1 MSQPLVGEIFHDDSC
16 DSTARMID
24 FSTVPLQ
31 TAGGSDADWLTV
43 TIDWLQAHQVAASL
57 LATVL
62 LGLIAY
68 LVDRITVWLLDRTV
82 GRVVKRTS
90 VGWDD
95 VLTRHR
101 FFRRLAHLMPV
112 LAIYHG
118 VDLIPGLSPEF
129 TQSVHSAVLAAMVVV
144 GVLAADALISAG
156 GELYARSALSRGRP
170 IKGYVQGAKIIV
182 YLIGGMLALAALTG
196 QSPLLM
202 LSGVAAF
209 SAVLMLVFR
218 DTILSFV
225 ASSQIAT
232 YDMMREG
239 DWIEVPQYGADG
251 DVVDIGLHTIK
262 VQNWDKTVTSIP
274 THKFLTDSFKNWR
287 SMTESGGRRLKRAIH
302 IDMSSIRFLSDAD
315 IERFDNFVLLKD
327 YMAEKRRELEEYN
340 ASHIDRESD
349 IANARRLTNIGTFR
363 AYIVR
368 YLRDH
373 PKIHDHM
380 TLIVR
385 QRDPGPEGLPLEIYA
400 FSNDTDWVAY
410 EGIQSDIFDH
420 IIAIVHEFGLRVFQS
435 PSGSD
440 FETAFGRRD
449 S

>member
-1 MSQPLVGEIFHDDSC
+1 MVCEILHYDSY
-16 DSTARMID
+16 DSATRMID
-24 FSTVPLQ
+24 FSTRPLQ
-31 TAGGSDADWLTV
+31 AAGGSDPDWFNV
-43 TIDWLQAHQVAASL
+43 GIDWLQEHQLAASL

-62 LGLIAY
+62 LGIFAY

-90 VGWDD
+90 VEWDD
-95 VLTRHR
+95 VLTQHR
-101 FFRRLAHLMPV
+101 FFRRLAHLVPL
-112 LAIYHG
+112 LAIYQG
-118 VDLIPGLSPEF
+118 IELIPGLSPEF
-129 TQSVHSAVLAAMVVV
+129 TQLVHSAVLAAMVVV
-144 GVLAADALISAG
+144 GVLAAEAIISAAG
-156 GELYARSALSRGRP
+156 VLYAKSALSRGRP
-170 IKGYVQGAKIIV
+170 IKGYVQGAKIIL
-182 YLIGGMLALAALTG
+182 YLIGGILVIAALTG

-218 DTILSFV
+218 DTILSFL

-239 DWIEVPQYGADG
+239 DWIEVPQHGADG

-262 VQNWDKTVTSIP
+262 VQNWDKTVTSMP

-315 IERFDNFVLLKD
+315 IERFENFVLLKD
-327 YMAEKRRELEEYN
+327 YMAEKRRQLEEYN

-363 AYIVR
+363 AYVVR
-368 YLRDH
+368 YLREH
-373 PKIHDHM
+373 PKIHDDM

-385 QRDPGPEGLPLEIYA
+385 QQNPGPEGLPLEIYA

-410 EGIQSDIFDH
+410 EGIQADIFDH
-420 IIAIVHEFGLRVFQS
+420 IISIIPEFGLRVFQS

-440 FETAFGRRD
+440 FEAAFGQQD
-449 S
+449 P